1 MVPSDCSQVSR
12 ALRSAH
18 AVAAGGQDRRAP
30 GLSTGLLAAFAA
42 YGTAAGGL
50 GGGGG
55 SIAARLAAD
64 ILAADMA
71 SGSDTTPDTAV
82 SGRRAPCQPAAVVNA
97 TIRIARTASQSV
109 RCRPRAYLRQRRSHT
124 DSMLSAPPAAR
135 PASRDVNGQPVMSP
149 RHGTNLSDR
158 TRASGRLAGK

>member
-1 MVPSDCSQVSR
+1 MVPPDCSQVR
-12 ALRSAH
+12 WALRSAH
-18 AVAAGGQDRRAP
+18 AVAAGGQDRRAL
-30 GLSTGLLAAFAA
+30 GLSTGLLAAWAA
-42 YGTAAGGL
+42 DGNAASGL
-50 GGGGG
+50 GAGG
-55 SIAARLAAD
+55 SIATRLAAD
-64 ILAADMA
+64 ILAADIA
-71 SGSDTTPDTAV
+71 SGSDTTPDAAV
-82 SGRRAPCQPAAVVNA
+82 AGRRTPCQPAAVVTA

-135 PASRDVNGQPVMSP
+135 PASRDVHGQPVMSP

>member
-1 MVPSDCSQVSR
+1 MVPSDCSQVRR

-18 AVAAGGQDRRAP
+18 AVAAGGQDRRAL

-42 YGTAAGGL
+42 YGNAAIGL
-50 GGGGG
+50 GGGG

-64 ILAADMA
+64 ILAADIA
-71 SGSDTTPDTAV
+71 SGSDTTRDTAV
-82 SGRRAPCQPAAVVNA
+82 SGRRTPCHPAAVVSA

-124 DSMLSAPPAAR
+124 DSMLVAPPPR
-135 PASRDVNGQPVMSP
+135 VPPAGTSMVSR
-149 RHGTNLSDR
+149 
-158 TRASGRLAGK
+158 